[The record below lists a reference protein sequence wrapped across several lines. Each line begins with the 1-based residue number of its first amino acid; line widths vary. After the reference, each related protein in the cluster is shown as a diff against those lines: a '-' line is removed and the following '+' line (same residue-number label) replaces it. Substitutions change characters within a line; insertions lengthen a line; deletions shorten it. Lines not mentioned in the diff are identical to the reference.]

1 MSCALND
8 WVPRPTLIVAGA
20 HAVTAL
26 AQYRDVYRRML
37 AGGIIGSVN
46 GQHDREAATWFF
58 VAAPAT
64 AALGVVSRWGVTR
77 TGQIPPAV
85 PPTLL
90 SIGALVAA
98 LTPARGGWALI
109 ALGIAGLAA
118 APSQTEAQALPNVP
132 SPARLSGAAS
142 RPSAPHPSR

>member
-1 MSCALND
+1 MSALPR
-8 WVPRPTLIVAGA
+8 WVPRLTLVVAGA

-26 AQYRDVYRRML
+26 AQYRDAYRDML
-37 AGGIIGSVN
+37 AEGIIGSVD

-64 AALGVVSRWGVTR
+64 AALGLVSPWGVER

-90 SIGALVAA
+90 SLGAVIAA
-98 LTPARGGWALI
+98 LSPASGDWALM
-109 ALGIAGLAA
+109 ALGIAGFAAGRRATA
-118 APSQTEAQALPNVP
+118 APASPP
-132 SPARLSGAAS
+132 SRSPARLVTPPGRAGE
-142 RPSAPHPSR
+142 PHPCR